1 MYDYDVLILDLG
13 ARTGVCTS
21 AQRVGHSNL
30 IKSITHRSPVN
41 GAWCVFRNYAA
52 HADEIGGEPTES
64 PLFFL
69 KPPSSVVEA
78 DSQGNNFV
86 TLLAPSEHIDHE
98 VELAIRLGD
107 DLKPSAMCVAVDTT
121 NRTRQGLA
129 KQKGWPWLEGK
140 GFRGSAVMGTWTRYQ
155 AGPFEIGLSLNSELR
170 QCSSTSLMIHDI
182 DSLLTTLNEWYD
194 LSSGDII
201 FTGTPEGV
209 GPMKPGDDI
218 DAWLKNDDEMLSTLT
233 AVVR

>member
-1 MYDYDVLILDLG
+1 M
-13 ARTGVCTS
+13 
-21 AQRVGHSNL
+21 
-30 IKSITHRSPVN
+30 
-41 GAWCVFRNYAA
+41 FRNYAA

-107 DLKPSAMCVAVDTT
+107 DLQPVEMCVAVDTT

-140 GFRGSAVMGTWTRYQ
+140 GFRGSAVMGTWTPYRT
-155 AGPFEIGLSLNSELR
+155 GSLEVGLSLNSVVR
-170 QCSSTSLMIHDI
+170 QRASTSLMIHDL
-182 DSLLTTLNEWYD
+182 DTLLSTLNQWYD
-194 LSSGDII
+194 ISSGDII

-209 GPMKPGDDI
+209 GPMQPGDRV
-218 DAWLKNDDEMLSTLT
+218 DAWLKDGDEVLSTLT

>member
-1 MYDYDVLILDLG
+1 MN
-13 ARTGVCTS
+13 GV
-21 AQRVGHSNL
+21 
-30 IKSITHRSPVN
+30 
-41 GAWCVFRNYAA
+41 WCVFRNYAA
-52 HADEIGGEPTES
+52 HADEIGGGLTDY

-69 KPPSSVVEA
+69 KPPSAIVEA
-78 DSQGNNFV
+78 DSHGNNTV
-86 TLLAPSEHIDHE
+86 VLLVPSEHIDHE
-98 VELAIRLGD
+98 VEMAIRLGD
-107 DLKPSAMCVAVDTT
+107 DLQPVSMCVAVDTT

-129 KQKGWPWLEGK
+129 KQEGWPWLEGK

-155 AGPFEIGLSLNSELR
+155 SGPFEIGLSLNSKVC

-182 DSLLTTLNEWYD
+182 DSLLATLNEWYD

-209 GPMKPGDDI
+209 GQMQPGDHI
-218 DAWLKNDDEMLSTLT
+218 DAWLKSGDEILSTLT